1 MESASLKVK
10 ALRCSA
16 DELRSRHIRVRNA
29 SRSVSVLNELS
40 LNAPSHVGF
49 PSPQHHVHH
58 HRVELEY
65 LEYGENAKC
74 FVFFYAKC
82 VHNEP
87 ERLHILT

>member
-1 MESASLKVK
+1 MESASPKAK

-16 DELRSRHIRVRNA
+16 DGLRSRHIRVRNA
-29 SRSVSVLNELS
+29 SSSASVLNEVS
-40 LNAPSHVGF
+40 LNAPSLDGF

-74 FVFFYAKC
+74 SSFFMRNACITNQKGC
-82 VHNEP
+82 
-87 ERLHILT
+87 TS